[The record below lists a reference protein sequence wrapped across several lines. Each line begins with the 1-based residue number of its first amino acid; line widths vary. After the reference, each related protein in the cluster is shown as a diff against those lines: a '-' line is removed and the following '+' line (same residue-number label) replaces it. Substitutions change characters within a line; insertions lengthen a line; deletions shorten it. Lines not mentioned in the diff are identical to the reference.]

1 VFRNSKYWT
10 NEIGEFVRLRIFF
23 VVFFKKRNVILNVSL
38 FLFFSSFEVLR
49 MKSVSSSDFEASFL
63 IVFWKKRF
71 INASIF
77 LGSGILKSWTNE
89 IGRFVRLRKK
99 IFFFKFFFIFLGCRT
114 WNESGLGYE
123 CGEGVFFILLR
134 NGNVS
139 LIFFCRGRWLVDET
153 GLLVNSEFRQVLFL

>member
-1 VFRNSKYWT
+1 MRFCYFFLFSLFISSLFLLTVFFIFLLGSGFRNSKYWT
-10 NEIGEFVRLRIFF
+10 NEIGEFVRLRFFF

-49 MKSVSSSDFEASFL
+49 MKSVSSPDFEASFL

-123 CGEGVFFILLR
+123 CGEGVF
-134 NGNVS
+134 
-139 LIFFCRGRWLVDET
+139 
-153 GLLVNSEFRQVLFL
+153 LFY